1 MHIYRCYATA
11 YTVSL
16 SLFLMV
22 SDIICRVF
30 LIFYIITSVIVV
42 AGAIG
47 NFGSVKMEMAFEK
60 RKIDMLKR
68 EFDMDALMEMDAN
81 GE

>member
-1 MHIYRCYATA
+1 M
-11 YTVSL
+11 
-16 SLFLMV
+16 
-22 SDIICRVF
+22 
-30 LIFYIITSVIVV
+30 

-60 RKIDMLKR
+60 RKHEMLAK
-68 EFDMDALMEMDAN
+68 ELDLDAILQMDQN